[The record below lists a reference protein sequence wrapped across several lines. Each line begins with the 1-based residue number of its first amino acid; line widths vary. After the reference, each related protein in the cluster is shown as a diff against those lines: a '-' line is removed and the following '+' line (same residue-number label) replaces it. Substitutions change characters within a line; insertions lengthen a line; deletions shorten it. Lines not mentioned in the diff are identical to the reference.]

1 VGGVA
6 ARAGLVVR
14 PRHPRGSG
22 VGLLGALV
30 EVVLLRRV
38 CRARELYQLLLTFA
52 LVLVAADAV
61 RLVWGADNKTGPEP
75 PGLAGSIRVLGQLFP
90 TYDLAMIAAGKGSVF
105 PVYVDVTMSVQP
117 IVMVLLGG
125 VGTFAGPALGA
136 VAYKLLDT
144 LITGYTAYWQLVLG
158 AILIALVILF
168 PRGIAGTFGKR
179 S

>member
-1 VGGVA
+1 
-6 ARAGLVVR
+6 
-14 PRHPRGSG
+14 
-22 VGLLGALV
+22 
-30 EVVLLRRV
+30 LLRRV

-125 VGTFAGPALGA
+125 VGTFAGPPSA
-136 VAYKLLDT
+136 
-144 LITGYTAYWQLVLG
+144 
-158 AILIALVILF
+158 
-168 PRGIAGTFGKR
+168 R
-179 S
+179 SPTSCSTR